1 MKSSG
6 NLQFE
11 SIKHSV
17 ETNENFKTH
26 MNFESQLLK
35 RFGNAPVEMAPRVN
49 DEQLRHDS
57 P

>member
-17 ETNENFKTH
+17 ETNENIKTH